1 MPGVAISPGL
11 CPRRMLIRRATP
23 VFGVF
28 QVVLSVRSQDAFD
41 LVEHLQDKASQM
53 ESDRLVRLRDERIGR
68 ELARNSVTLGAA
80 IHQERR
86 RRHLS
91 LRDLARA
98 AGVGLGT
105 AQAAEAGVVCTL
117 ETYVRLADAL
127 RLKACFALE
136 DPRRREPATRPVDPV
151 HAAMGEAEA
160 AHLRARGFN
169 VGMDEPFQH
178 YQFSGRADVVA
189 WSVESRALLHIENK
203 TQIPDLQS
211 CFGSFNAKRAYL
223 GAEFAARCGVSRW
236 SSETHV
242 MAGLWSAEV
251 LHTIRIHKAS
261 FASVCPDPPAT
272 FDAWW
277 REGSPEI
284 GRHSTL
290 VVFDPIEHLR
300 TGCRRWLGAE
310 ELDGVRPRHRDYA
323 DAVARLGLGV

>member
-1 MPGVAISPGL
+1 
-11 CPRRMLIRRATP
+11 MLIRRATP
-23 VFGVF
+23 VLGVF

-136 DPRRREPATRPVDPV
+136 DLRRREPATRPVDPV

-160 AHLRARGFN
+160 ARLRTRGFN

-189 WSVESRALLHIENK
+189 WSAERRALLHIENK
-203 TQIPDLQS
+203 TQIPDLQA

-223 GAEFAARCGVSRW
+223 GAELATRCGISRW

-251 LHTIRIHKAS
+251 LHALRMHKAS
-261 FASVCPDPPAT
+261 FASVCPDPTGA

-277 REGSPEI
+277 CYGSPPAGLHRI
-284 GRHSTL
+284 L
-290 VVFDPIEHLR
+290 VLFDPAE
-300 TGCRRWLGAE
+300 GRRRDRRHWLGAD
-310 ELDGVRPRHRDYA
+310 ELDGARPRYRDYS
-323 DAVARLGLGV
+323 DAAERLAAVI